1 MTTAGP
7 GRTRFRDL
15 SPLHQIVYVVATVL
29 AFVLLIWDI
38 AAGGAPWTSYVLFAL
53 ILVLIFIR
61 PGGPLRR

>member
-15 SPLHQIVYVVATVL
+15 SPLHQVVYVVATVM
-29 AFVLLIWDI
+29 AFALLIWDI

-61 PGGPLRR
+61 PGGPMRR

>member
-1 MTTAGP
+1 MTS
-7 GRTRFRDL
+7 L
-15 SPLHQIVYVVATVL
+15 LLHQVVYVVATVV
-29 AFVLLIWDI
+29 AFALLIWDI